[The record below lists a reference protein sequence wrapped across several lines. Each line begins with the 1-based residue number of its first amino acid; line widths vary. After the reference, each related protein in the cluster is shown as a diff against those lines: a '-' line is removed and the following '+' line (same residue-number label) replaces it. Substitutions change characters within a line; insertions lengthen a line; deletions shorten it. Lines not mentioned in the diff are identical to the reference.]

1 MLITGT
7 KILLGSL
14 EPNLVGTFCGSN
26 NSVFANVVSKV
37 TIQNRTCKF
46 QPIKENMT
54 AKVHTTELWW
64 EGNSHSNSNGRTQLV
79 QIKPLI

>member
-1 MLITGT
+1 MEKETYLMHQSMQL
-7 KILLGSL
+7 K
-14 EPNLVGTFCGSN
+14 
-26 NSVFANVVSKV
+26 
-37 TIQNRTCKF
+37 CKF

-64 EGNSHSNSNGRTQLV
+64 EGNSHSNSNERTQLV